1 MYIQASTVKRKGKD
15 GRNRKLVESYRDP
28 ETGAP
33 RNRTVRTLES
43 LPVLERARLIRQHGG
58 DKHLDAEEWLAL
70 EQAGD
75 LSALHSTTGAG
86 DAYAGAGSAV
96 VAGQLRQSGLEAIL
110 RTTLGRTNGRLVA
123 EMMGLQMLR
132 PASKRA
138 FSTSR
143 RQTLRYLLDGKKQ
156 VSPDGFYRA
165 LDGLTEGFEQ
175 LRRALNNAH
184 PPQTGRVLLYD
195 LSNSYFCGQKAEL
208 GGYGHSKEKRHDRYI
223 VSYGL
228 VMSEDHLPLD
238 IRLWKGGT
246 ADNKTVLE
254 TFRQW
259 KQTYQAEEAVWV
271 ADRSMSD
278 AQTLSQVEQLGLN
291 YVTGLP
297 GSAQKALLGQLHE
310 SQPDLFDQTLSEFD
324 QDGQRYVLA
333 RHQKK
338 GYRREAQRRRARR
351 TVYEGLKAIQRS
363 PQNKDRKK
371 LYHRA
376 ARLLERHKQTSFWS
390 IDFDE
395 HADAKGTPRYRLI
408 FTLNRQAAQ
417 ATDTMGHYY
426 LLQTNLSTHQAD
438 AETIQDYYKSLM
450 IVERSFRQAKTNLE
464 IRPIRH
470 WKKSRITGH
479 VYLNYLCLWLLTY
492 IERQWRSLGHTHEV
506 IPTLRR
512 WDDAL
517 RYVEL
522 IDPTETTSIGFQW
535 SKGEQ
540 GRRAIEEIDQL
551 GERETIQPKL

>member
-28 ETGAP
+28 ETGKP
-33 RNRTVRTLES
+33 RNRTVRTLET
-43 LPVLERARLIRQHGG
+43 LPLLERARLIRQYGG

-70 EQAGD
+70 EEAGD
-75 LSALHSTTGAG
+75 LSGPDVSIGVG
-86 DAYAGAGSAV
+86 DAFAGAGSAV
-96 VAGQLRQSGLEAIL
+96 VATQLRQSGLEEFL

-123 EMMGLQMLR
+123 EMIGLQMLR
-132 PASKRA
+132 PTSKLA

-156 VSPDGFYRA
+156 VSADGFYRA
-165 LDGLTEGFEQ
+165 LDGLADGFDQIRQ
-175 LRRALNNAH
+175 LLNDAH
-184 PPQTGRVLLYD
+184 PPRAGRVLLYD
-195 LSNSYFCGQKAEL
+195 LSNSYFCGQKAEW

-228 VMSEDHLPLD
+228 VMSEGHMPLD

-254 TFRQW
+254 TFQQW
-259 KQTYQAEEAVWV
+259 KKIYQADEAVWV

-278 AQTLSQVEQLGLN
+278 EQTLSQVEQLGLS

-297 GSAQKALLGQLHE
+297 GSAQKALLRQLHE

-324 QDGQRYVLA
+324 RDGQRHVLC

-338 GYRREAQRRRARR
+338 GYRRQGQRQRARR
-351 TVYEGLKAIQRS
+351 TVYEGLKKIRRS
-363 PQNKDRKK
+363 PQNTDSKK

-376 ARLLERHKQTSFWS
+376 VRLLERHKQTAFWS
-390 IDFDE
+390 VDFDE
-395 HADAKGTPRYRLI
+395 YTDAKGKARYRLR
-408 FTLNRQAAQ
+408 FTLDRKAAQ
-417 ATDTMGHYY
+417 AADAVGHYY
-426 LLQTNLSTHQAD
+426 VLQTNLSAGQGD
-438 AETIQDYYKSLM
+438 AETIQSYYKSLM
-450 IVERSFRQAKTNLE
+450 MVEQSFRQAKTDLE

-479 VYLNYLCLWLLTY
+479 IYLNYLCLWLTKY
-492 IERQWRSLGHTHEV
+492 IERQWRDLGHTQQV
-506 IPTLRR
+506 VPTLRR

-522 IDPTETTSIGFQW
+522 IDQNTETMGYEWCQ
-535 SKGEQ
+535 GEQ
-540 GRRAIEEIDQL
+540 ARRAVEEIDRL
-551 GERETIQPKL
+551 GERESIQPKL

>member
-28 ETGAP
+28 ETGKP
-33 RNRTVRTLES
+33 RNRTVRTLET
-43 LPVLERARLIRQHGG
+43 LPLLERARLIRQHGG

-70 EQAGD
+70 ETAGD
-75 LSALHSTTGAG
+75 LSAPDSSIGVG
-86 DAYAGAGSAV
+86 DAFAGAGSAV
-96 VAGQLRQSGLEAIL
+96 VAAQLRQSGLEEFL

-123 EMMGLQMLR
+123 EMIGLQMLR
-132 PASKRA
+132 PTSKLA

-156 VSPDGFYRA
+156 VSADGFYRA
-165 LDGLTEGFEQ
+165 LDGLAEGFDQICQ
-175 LRRALNNAH
+175 LLNDAH
-184 PPQTGRVLLYD
+184 PPRAGRVLLYD

-228 VMSEDHLPLD
+228 VMSEDHMPLD

-254 TFRQW
+254 TFQRW
-259 KQTYQAEEAVWV
+259 KQTYQADEAVWV

-278 AQTLSQVEQLGLN
+278 EQTLSQVEQLGLS

-297 GSAQKALLGQLHE
+297 GSAQKALLRQLHE

-324 QDGQRYVLA
+324 SDGQRHVLC

-338 GYRREAQRRRARR
+338 GYRRQAQRQRARR
-351 TVYEGLKAIQRS
+351 TVYEGLKKIRCS

-376 ARLLERHKQTSFWS
+376 VRLLERHKQTAFWS
-390 IDFDE
+390 VDFDE
-395 HADAKGTPRYRLI
+395 YTDAKGEARYRLR
-408 FTLNRQAAQ
+408 FTLDRKAAQ
-417 ATDTMGHYY
+417 AADAVGHYY
-426 LLQTNLSTHQAD
+426 LLQTNLSAGQAD
-438 AETIQDYYKSLM
+438 AETIQSYYKSLM
-450 IVERSFRQAKTNLE
+450 MVEQSFRQAKTDLE

-479 VYLNYLCLWLLTY
+479 IYLNYLCLWLTKY
-492 IERQWRSLGHTHEV
+492 IERQWRGQGHTQQV

-522 IDPTETTSIGFQW
+522 VDQDTNTMEYEW
-535 SKGEQ
+535 CLGEQ
-540 GRRAIEEIDQL
+540 ARQAINEIDQM
-551 GERETIQPKL
+551 GVREGIQPKL